1 MVYID
6 PVASEALEAAR
17 LTNSA
22 EDYYNLGL
30 LFSTGRQTDY
40 VQAHKWFNL
49 AAMKGK
55 VEARKWRA
63 ELAGEMSEQEISAA
77 QREAREWLSQT

>member
-6 PVASEALEAAR
+6 PVANEALEAAR

-22 EDYYNLGL
+22 DAYYNLGL
-30 LFSTGRQTDY
+30 LFSKGRQADY

-55 VEARKWRA
+55 SEARAWRA
-63 ELAGEMSEQEISAA
+63 ELAQDMSEQEIAAA
-77 QREAREWLSQT
+77 QREAREWLATV